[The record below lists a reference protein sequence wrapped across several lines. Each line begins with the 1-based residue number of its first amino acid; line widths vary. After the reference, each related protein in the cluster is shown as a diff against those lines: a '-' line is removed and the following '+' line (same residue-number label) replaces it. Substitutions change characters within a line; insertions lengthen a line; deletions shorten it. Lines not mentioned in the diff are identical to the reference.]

1 LRTDVTYA
9 QPARRSNIRS
19 LRRRTLPLPMRGWST
34 LLGMRLLYGVVGEG
48 MGHATRS
55 KVTIDWLL
63 SKGHHLKV
71 VVSNRAYQFL
81 DKTYSA
87 AFPRTADAP
96 EGTGAIDVVEIVGLT
111 MKYVDNAF
119 DEGASVV
126 HNVLKVPGLVVENV
140 GVYYEEVVRF
150 RPQAVLSDFD
160 SFAYLFAKVHRLPI
174 LSIDNQQVLQ
184 RCEIPEE
191 AKELDR
197 SSFLATK
204 AFVKAK
210 LPGCE
215 RYVITGFF
223 YPEIREKY
231 LDRTVLV
238 PPILRSAILAA
249 KPTPVADAKHFL
261 VYQTS
266 KSDTTLIPTL
276 QSLSEHKFVV
286 YGLGRDEQAG
296 NCTLKPFSED
306 GFVADLAAARGVLSN
321 GGLSLLNES
330 VSLHKPVFSV
340 PVGNQYEQLLNAYY
354 IKHLGYGDYADAMKR
369 EAIASFVARI
379 ASFADRVATFRHD
392 SNQKLYATVGATLDE
407 FEARAFHHELRHPPR
422 G

>member
-1 LRTDVTYA
+1 
-9 QPARRSNIRS
+9 
-19 LRRRTLPLPMRGWST
+19 
-34 LLGMRLLYGVVGEG
+34 MRLLYGVVGEG

-55 KVTIDWLL
+55 RVTIDWLL
-63 SKGHHLKV
+63 SQGHHLVV
-71 VVSNRAYQFL
+71 VVSNRAFQFL

-87 AFPRTADAP
+87 AFPRTAEA
-96 EGTGAIDVVEIVGLT
+96 EQGHGAIDVIEIVGLT
-111 MKYVDNAF
+111 MKYVDNVF

-126 HNVLKVPGLVVENV
+126 ENVLKAPGLIAENV
-140 GVYYEEVVRF
+140 GAYYDEVVRF
-150 RPQAVLSDFD
+150 RPQAVISDFD

-197 SSFLATK
+197 GSFNATK

-210 LPGCE
+210 LPGCD

-223 YPEIREKY
+223 YPEIRDKY
-231 LDRTVLV
+231 RDKTVLV
-238 PPILRSAILAA
+238 PPILRKAILDAR
-249 KPTPVADAKHFL
+249 PTPVAEAQHFL

-276 QSLSEHKFVV
+276 QSLKEHRFLV

-354 IKHLGYGDYADAMKR
+354 LRHLGYGDFAEEMRR
-369 EAIASFVARI
+369 EAIATFIERLPR
-379 ASFADRVATFRHD
+379 FADRVATFRHD
-392 SNQKLYATVGATLDE
+392 ANRKLYEVVGATLE
-407 FEARAFHHELRHPPR
+407 AFEARAFHRELRHPPR
-422 G
+422 E

>member
-1 LRTDVTYA
+1 
-9 QPARRSNIRS
+9 
-19 LRRRTLPLPMRGWST
+19 
-34 LLGMRLLYGVVGEG
+34 MRLLYGVVGEG

-81 DKTYSA
+81 DKTYSSR
-87 AFPRTADAP
+87 FPRTADAKAW
-96 EGTGAIDVVEIVGLT
+96 EAAIDVIEIVGLT

-119 DEGASVV
+119 HEGASVV
-126 HNVLKVPGLVVENV
+126 ENV
-140 GVYYEEVVRF
+140 GKLPKLLAENVGAYYEEVVKF
-150 RPQAVLSDFD
+150 RPQGVISDFD
-160 SFAYLFAKVHRLPI
+160 SFAYLFGKAHRLPI

-197 SSFLATK
+197 GSFNATK
-204 AFVKAK
+204 AFVKSK

-223 YPEIREKY
+223 FPEIREKY
-231 LDRTVLV
+231 RDRVVLV
-238 PPILRSAILAA
+238 PPILRQAILDA
-249 KPTPVADAKHFL
+249 KPTKVADAQHFL

-266 KSDTTLIPTL
+266 KSDTSLIPTL
-276 QSLSEHKFVV
+276 QSLSDHKFFV
-286 YGLGRDEQAG
+286 YGLGRDEQLG

-306 GFVADLAAARGVLSN
+306 GFVQDLAAARGVLSN

-340 PVGNQYEQLLNAYY
+340 PVVNQYEQLLNAYY
-354 IKHLGYGDYADAMKR
+354 IRKLGYGDFAEAMKKD
-369 EAIASFVARI
+369 AIAAWIDRLP
-379 ASFADRVATFRHD
+379 SFATNVERFEHD
-392 SNQKLYATVGATLDE
+392 SNQKLYRTVGETLE
-407 FEARAFHHELRHPPR
+407 MFEGEAFRRDLKHPPR